1 METAGPLRSPSG
13 QAAGGVYKWVLVA
26 AVFVVAAINFADRS
40 SITAV
45 FPLLRVELGF
55 TDVGLGAIGSL
66 FLWSYA
72 LASPFSG
79 YLCDRVSRSRIITWT
94 LAGWSL
100 ATVLAGFSRAPWQLL
115 AMRLVLGLVESMF
128 VPAAMALV
136 ADYHDSKTRGTA
148 LGLISVGNYVGLL
161 TGGTIGGYLGEHYGW
176 RSPLLTLGAGGIAFA
191 LVCHFILPGKSPA
204 TPPRSAPTNKAMSF
218 SQAARRLGR
227 IPTFLVLAIAGV
239 LTSIGAW
246 IFINWL
252 PLYFNEAFGMT
263 LAAAG
268 FYGSFL
274 IPATSAVSQALAGP
288 LSDFVSRKGQH
299 YRMLLQAIF
308 ILCAAPSL
316 LPFLL
321 THDSHAIMG
330 SLVVYAICRSC
341 ADLNILPLLCDLAGP
356 DKTGT
361 ALGITNMVNTLAGG
375 LGVFFAGVLKS
386 RFGLAGIFG
395 GVALILLLDAVL
407 LFAGY
412 ALLLKKD
419 LKSRCT
425 AQG

>member
-1 METAGPLRSPSG
+1 
-13 QAAGGVYKWVLVA
+13 VA
-26 AVFVVAAINFADRS
+26 TLFVVAAINFADRS

-55 TDVGLGAIGSL
+55 TDVGLGAIGSV

-79 YLCDRVSRSRIITWT
+79 YLSDRTSRSRMITWT

-100 ATVLAGFSRAPWQLL
+100 ATVLAGFSSAPWQLL
-115 AMRLVLGLVESMF
+115 AMRFVLGAVESMF

-136 ADYHDSKTRGTA
+136 ADYHDSRTRGTA
-148 LGLISVGNYVGLL
+148 LGFISVGNYIGLL
-161 TGGTIGGYLGEHYGW
+161 AGGTIGGYLGEHLGW
-176 RSPLLTLGAGGIAFA
+176 RSPLWVLGAGGIAFA
-191 LVCHFILPGKSPA
+191 VVCEFILPRTPRAVSP
-204 TPPRSAPTNKAMSF
+204 SSPTKNNSVSF

-227 IPTFLVLAIAGV
+227 IPSYLVLAIAGV

-252 PLYFNEAFGMT
+252 PLYFHEAFAMT
-263 LAAAG
+263 LAHAG

-274 IPATSAVSQALAGP
+274 IPATSAVSQVIGGP
-288 LSDFVSRKGQH
+288 ISDLVSRKGLH
-299 YRMLLQAIF
+299 HRMLLQAIF

-321 THDSHAIMG
+321 THDRHAIMT
-330 SLVVYAICRSC
+330 SLVAYAVCRSC
-341 ADLNILPLLCDLAGP
+341 ADLNILPLVCDLAGP

-361 ALGITNMVNTLAGG
+361 ALGITNMLNTLAGG
-375 LGVFFAGVLKS
+375 LGIFFAGVLKS

-412 ALLLKKD
+412 ALFLKKD
-419 LKSRCT
+419 IKTSSGIRD
-425 AQG
+425 